1 MLKKISYSII
11 LCCFA
16 LISVIWS
23 LSAEEEYNDFIL
35 ELQAGDILHI
45 ADSCWIVPRDT
56 TFIISDSIPF
66 YVQKATIS
74 SDEFYGAVQTEADK
88 LDFTKEIF
96 NFAFKKRKG
105 DINKFY
111 QLEKSEY
118 QFLPY
123 KDKIIRNIY
132 IENIPIF
139 PKDSDTK
146 IKIVKWAQRTADKLH
161 VDTRKRVIKNILLFK
176 QGEPLNPA
184 LIAENE
190 KILYDLPFIN
200 EVYFQ
205 VYNCYDKP
213 GYVDIVVLTKD
224 KFPIGGNPGIS
235 SLHSFDLEIYNLN
248 IVGLGHKVSTTIAYD
263 GERKEKVFIQDALYK
278 IYHIGDTFISGEL
291 FYAHP
296 EHEERYG
303 FVFNR
308 DYIPPQINIAGGV
321 GLKRVNTYYNY
332 SPDDSTL
339 MEYPLEYM
347 KGDFCAGV
355 AEPLK
360 VFNTSK
366 AEYLVELFRI
376 THYDYYKYPLLGSMF
391 DDRSV
396 LLFSLD
402 HLRSKFYKSNL
413 IYDFGEIEY
422 IPYGHLLEFIGG
434 VEYPELYDKRY
445 YAGIRFSQGNF
456 IFRRALYYYLEAGLG
471 SYFNSFFLKDFDE
484 GVLSLNA
491 HFFTRHYKIGNYG
504 IRNFIEFDFMKGL
517 NQPDYLYIDFHNM
530 ENVRGFDDTKARGQ
544 QRLVINFESVTYTP
558 WDLIGF
564 RFALFGFLDI
574 GFLGEEHSKILH
586 DKSYTAIGAGVR
598 MRNDDLVF
606 KTVQLKITYYP
617 DLDGRQKISL
627 ALSGKPDLNLP
638 GFGVKPPEVIE
649 SK

>member
-1 MLKKISYSII
+1 
-11 LCCFA
+11 
-16 LISVIWS
+16 LICS

-45 ADSCWIVPRDT
+45 ADSCWIVPQDT

-139 PKDSDTK
+139 QKDSDTK

-184 LIAENE
+184 LLAENE

-205 VYNCYDKP
+205 IYNCYEKP

-248 IVGLGHKVSTTIAYD
+248 IVGLGHKASTTIAYD
-263 GERKEKVFIQDALYK
+263 EERKEKVFLQDALYK

-308 DYIPPQINIAGGV
+308 NYIPPQINIAGGV
-321 GLKRVNTYYNY
+321 GLERVNTYYYN

-339 MEYPLEYM
+339 MEYPLEYV
-347 KGDFCAGV
+347 KGDFCVGV

-360 VFNTSK
+360 VFSPSK

-376 THYDYYKYPLLGSMF
+376 THYDYYKYPLLGSLF
-391 DDRSV
+391 NDKSL

-402 HLRSKFYKSNL
+402 HLRSMFYRSNL

-422 IPYGHLLEFIGG
+422 IPYGHLLELIGG
-434 VEYPELYDKRY
+434 IEYPELSDKRY

-456 IFRRALYYYLEAGLG
+456 IFKRALYYYLEAGLG
-471 SYFNSFFLKDFDE
+471 SYFDAFFLKDFDE

-504 IRNFIEFDFMKGL
+504 LRNFIEFDYMKGL
-517 NQPDYLYIDFHNM
+517 NQPDYLSIDFHNM
-530 ENVRGFDDTKARGQ
+530 DNVRGFNDTKARGQ

-574 GFLGEEHSKILH
+574 GFIGEEHSKILH
-586 DKSYTAIGAGVR
+586 DKTYTAFGAGVR

-617 DLDGRQKISL
+617 DLDGRSKFSL

-638 GFGVKPPEVIE
+638 GFSVKPPEVIE
-649 SK
+649 FK